1 MGSDD
6 PSANSPAWDLLGDRL
21 TSVPSRDPTLA
32 PRDLSLP
39 VALLLGLAI
48 HLDGHVARHEHDG
61 RSLGWDAHWLLAIP
75 IFALAARRIARRW
88 PPPDHPCRPAALTV
102 ALRILLRQVIEPLGE
117 IIHYQA
123 TLAEELKPAR
133 LTAFALFTATGLVTM
148 GLTLWALARR
158 PSSGPC

>member
-1 MGSDD
+1 MLRR
-6 PSANSPAWDLLGDRL
+6 SPL
-21 TSVPSRDPTLA
+21 TLP
-32 PRDLSLP
+32 LS
-39 VALLLGLAI
+39 LLLGVALHVDW
-48 HLDGHVARHEHDG
+48 HLARHEHDG

-75 IFALAARRIARRW
+75 IFALAAWYIARRW
-88 PPPDHPCRPAALTV
+88 PPPDNPWRPAALSV
-102 ALRILLRQVIEPLGE
+102 ALGILLGQVIEPLAE

>member
-1 MGSDD
+1 M
-6 PSANSPAWDLLGDRL
+6 
-21 TSVPSRDPTLA
+21 
-32 PRDLSLP
+32 
-39 VALLLGLAI
+39 
-48 HLDGHVARHEHDG
+48 
-61 RSLGWDAHWLLAIP
+61 
-75 IFALAARRIARRW
+75 RRW
-88 PPPDHPCRPAALTV
+88 PPPDNPWRPAALSV
-102 ALRILLRQVIEPLGE
+102 ALGILLGQVIEPLAE

>member
-1 MGSDD
+1 VSLR
-6 PSANSPAWDLLGDRL
+6 NL
-21 TSVPSRDPTLA
+21 
-32 PRDLSLP
+32 LSLRI
-39 VALLLGLAI
+39 ALLLGLFI
-48 HLDGHVARHEHDG
+48 HLDWHLARHEHDG

-88 PPPDHPCRPAALTV
+88 PPPDHPWRPAALTV
-102 ALRILLRQVIEPLGE
+102 ALGILLGQVIEPLGE

-123 TLAEELKPAR
+123 TLADELEPAR

-148 GLTLWALARR
+148 GLTLWALAPR